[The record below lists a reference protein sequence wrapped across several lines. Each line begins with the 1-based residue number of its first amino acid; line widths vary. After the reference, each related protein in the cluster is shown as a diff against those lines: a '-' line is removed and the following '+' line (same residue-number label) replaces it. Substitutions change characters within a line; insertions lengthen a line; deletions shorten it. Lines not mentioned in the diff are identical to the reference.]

1 MAEAIQFD
9 LDQFL
14 LRGLEEDVGGGDV
27 TSCALLAPTLR
38 ARGQL
43 RLREQGVV
51 AGLEA
56 ALRVFQLLDDS
67 AEVRRLAEEGEEVGA
82 NGLVGEIRGS
92 ARAVLTGERLA
103 LNLLARLSGIA
114 TLTQTYVM
122 AVEGTGV
129 EIVDTRKTT
138 PHLRFLE
145 KHAVLMGGGVNHRF
159 GLFDAVLVK
168 DNHLDL
174 IGASGSAAGM
184 SRATRQ
190 ARENAPEGM
199 FIQVEAQTVEE
210 AEAVVAA
217 GADSVLFD
225 NFSPAALK
233 AAVIRVR
240 AAAGGRPVMLEASGG
255 INLKS
260 VRAFAETGV
269 DRLSIGALTHAARS
283 LDVTLEIEADPS
295 V

>member
-1 MAEAIQFD
+1 M
-9 LDQFL
+9 
-14 LRGLEEDVGGGDV
+14 
-27 TSCALLAPTLR
+27 
-38 ARGQL
+38 
-43 RLREQGVV
+43 

-56 ALRVFQLLDDS
+56 ALRVFQLLDDRV
-67 AEVRRLAEEGEEVGA
+67 EITRHVEEGDEVGA
-82 NGLVGEIRGS
+82 NGLVGVVRGP
-92 ARAVLTGERLA
+92 ARVVLTGERLA

-114 TLTQTYVM
+114 TLTQTYVL

-129 EIVDTRKTT
+129 GIVDTRKTT

-159 GLFDAVLVK
+159 GLYDAVLVK

-174 IGASGSAAGM
+174 IGASGSTEEM

-190 ARENAPEGM
+190 VRENSPAGM

-210 AEAVVAA
+210 AVAVVTA

-225 NFSPAALK
+225 NFTPAELAGGVK
-233 AAVIRVR
+233 RVR
-240 AAAGGRPVMLEASGG
+240 DAAKGRQVMLEASGG
-255 INLKS
+255 INLKT

-283 LDVTLEIEADPS
+283 LDVTLEIEADPAG
-295 V
+295 